1 MSHISPA
8 VILGFALS
16 LLSALV
22 CVIWGLM
29 HWNRVS
35 GPDEPVEEI
44 VKWASDEE
52 LKNERE

>member
-8 VILGFALS
+8 VIVGFALS

-29 HWNRVS
+29 RWNRVS
-35 GPDEPVEEI
+35 GPDEPAEEI
-44 VKWASDEE
+44 IKWVSDEE
-52 LKNERE
+52 QKSERE